1 MKEKFNMRKTL
12 PLTVLAGISLSCADE
27 PKPVPEERTYTR
39 EQCEYAMQDQV
50 EKEERMYA
58 PARNVFLE
66 NASNALGKV
75 RFQIRK
81 KGYEVA
87 LNFTDNYE
95 GDKMVVTGVLGISP
109 ESCCN
114 SNHFEVSGTVDEK
127 GFVLAYYG
135 GSFIDDYNGAGIQLF
150 YPATLPKGFPTNLQ
164 TLNIPDIGALS
175 KIAEAY
181 ADVLKQRD
189 TIYDCE
195 WGNETNPDRVD
206 DCKKFYQENHITK

>member
-1 MKEKFNMRKTL
+1 MKKPNIKKTL
-12 PLTVLAGISLSCADE
+12 PLTILAGISLSCADE

-39 EQCEYAMQDQV
+39 EQFEYAMQDQV

-75 RFQIRK
+75 RFKITDEAYK
-81 KGYEVA
+81 VA

-95 GDKMVVTGVLGISP
+95 GDKMVVTGSLGISP

-114 SNHFEVSGTVDEK
+114 SNHFEISGTIEEE
-127 GFVLAYYG
+127 GFALAYYG

-150 YPATLPKGFPTNLQ
+150 YPATFPRGFPTNLQ
-164 TLNIPDIGALS
+164 TLNIPDIQALS
-175 KIAEAY
+175 KISEAY
-181 ADVLKQRD
+181 ADVLKMRD
-189 TIYDCE
+189 RIYDCE
-195 WGNETNPDRVD
+195 WGDASPSKIE
-206 DCKKFYQENHITK
+206 DCQKFYQENHITK